1 MAETAP
7 RKRLTVDAFIDWAMA
22 QPGGRY
28 ELRDG
33 EVVGMSPERVG
44 HNETKQ
50 LTWLALRNALRAG
63 GHACRAYGDG
73 LTVPIDETTS
83 YEPDVLVRCG
93 PPLDADAVK
102 VGDPVIVVEVVSPSS
117 RGLDSGTKLGD
128 YVRLPSLAHYLVI
141 DPTRRLVVHHAK
153 SEGGAIRTSVHRDG
167 RLTLD
172 PPGIEIEVRACF
184 PEPDQP

>member
-7 RKRLTVDAFIDWAMA
+7 RKRLTVDDFIDWAMA
-22 QPGGRY
+22 QPSGRY

-33 EVVGMSPERVG
+33 EVVGMSPDRVG
-44 HNETKQ
+44 HARIKARVWRELDRAIAAKGGSCE
-50 LTWLALRNALRAG
+50 ALP
-63 GHACRAYGDG
+63 DG

-128 YVRLPSLAHYLVI
+128 YVKLPSLAHHLVI
-141 DPTRRLVVHHAK
+141 NPARRLVVHHGK
-153 SEGGAIRTSVHRDG
+153 TEGDAIRTTIHRDG

-172 PPGIEIEVRACF
+172 PPGIEIDVAACF
-184 PEPDQP
+184 LEPDSP